1 MTDYDDQDTN
11 VRASR
16 VGRHTSERIADAM
29 RSLPRDQFIEM
40 SEPSRVQ
47 GRSIPPTNA
56 VSEILE
62 HADAQA
68 EHRVLQIGTGAGY
81 VAALLSKLTQQ
92 VVTVERNPAIARCA
106 QERFNKL
113 GLANL
118 VLREQD
124 GSLGAADLGP
134 FDRILVSSP
143 RIKQKSAL
151 LEQLAPEG
159 LLIALEQGENETH
172 ILTRYE
178 LTELG
183 APVRKELALV
193 DFSRDSGMTLLD
205 MGMVDQPMLAEAR
218 RTARAKKLPV
228 INVLRDMLNME
239 DITLYRRL
247 AEENGM
253 PFAPIDELLPT
264 VQPQLMDGF
273 SRSFL
278 DSHHLVPLQVQEHC
292 LQIATDDPD
301 SSVED
306 IYHMYP
312 YERVQKILVTPNDFK
327 RLWTTVELSLQGD
340 LHQRRRSDDAAT
352 KPQEDLLSASKTHIE
367 AHLITLLD
375 ALLLDAVSEG
385 ASDLHIESYKE
396 HTRIRLRVDGDLHD
410 LTHYSLSAKE
420 TRGLVN
426 VIKIRGDMD
435 IAEKRLPQGGRSQL
449 RAGGVGY
456 DLRIQVQPSLHG
468 EAVVIRLLPQSGNIV
483 AIDDLGMARSMM
495 QHYRRLLDNPSG
507 LVLVVGPTGS
517 GKSTTLY
524 AGLSEL
530 AKDGRRKVITIEDPI
545 EYSMEG
551 IQQTWTRPDIGF
563 NFADGMR
570 SFVRQDPDVILVGE
584 IRDQETAIEAIRA
597 SQTGHVVLS
606 TLHCNDAVDALQRI
620 YDLNVHPNSIASEL
634 SGVIAQK
641 LAKRICEHCKKEA
654 EPDVAITAE
663 LFPEGIPNSFRC
675 FEGSGCEHC
684 NGRGT
689 HGRVAVVEYMQ
700 VNGEIR
706 DAISLQYP
714 VARLRSIALDSGLAT
729 MRDSALNHVISGTI
743 PMVELLRVL
752 PADRMAPEKRGG
764 W

>member
-1 MTDYDDQDTN
+1 MTEDDKQEADTEQ
-11 VRASR
+11 VPA
-16 VGRHTSERIADAM
+16 GRSSGQRITAAM
-29 RSLPRDQFIEM
+29 RSLPRDHFIEM
-40 SEPSRVQ
+40 SEPSLVQ

-56 VSEILE
+56 VSEILN
-62 HADAQA
+62 HTDIQP
-68 EHRVLQIGTGAGY
+68 HHHVLQIGTGAGY
-81 VAALLSKLTQQ
+81 LAALLSKLAEQ
-92 VVTVERNPAIARCA
+92 VVTIEKHPAIAHCA

-113 GLANL
+113 GLTNL
-118 VLREQD
+118 ILREQD
-124 GSLGAADLGP
+124 GNLGAPDLGP

-143 RIKQKSAL
+143 RIRQKTAL

-205 MGMVDQPMLAEAR
+205 MGMVDQPLLAQAR
-218 RTARAKKLPV
+218 RMARAKKQPV
-228 INVLRDMLNME
+228 IKVLRDMLNME
-239 DITLYRRL
+239 DITLYRKL
-247 AEENGM
+247 ADENGM

-264 VQPQLMDGF
+264 VQPQLMEGF

-278 DSHHLVPLQVQEHC
+278 DSHHLVPLQVRERC
-292 LQIATDDPD
+292 LEIATDDPD
-301 SSVED
+301 STVED

-340 LHQRRRSDDAAT
+340 LHQRRRSNDMPT
-352 KPQEDLLSASKTHIE
+352 EQQPDLLSRTKTHIE
-367 AHLITLLD
+367 AHLITLFD
-375 ALLLDAVSEG
+375 ALLLDAVSES
-385 ASDLHIESYKE
+385 ASDLHIESYKD

-468 EAVVIRLLPQSGNIV
+468 EAVVIRLLAQSGNLV
-483 AIDDLGMARSMM
+483 AIEELGMASDMM
-495 QHYRRLLDNPSG
+495 RNYRRLLANPSG

-530 AKDGRRKVITIEDPI
+530 ASDGRRKVITIEDPI
-545 EYSMEG
+545 EFSMEG
-551 IQQTWTRPDIGF
+551 IQQTWARPDIGF
-563 NFADGMR
+563 SFADGMR

-584 IRDQETAIEAIRA
+584 IRDQETAQEAIRA

-634 SGVIAQK
+634 TGVIAQK
-641 LAKRICEHCKKEA
+641 LAKRNCEYCKKEA
-654 EPDVAITAE
+654 EPDLTIAAE
-663 LFPEGIPNSFRC
+663 LFPEGLPDSFRC
-675 FEGSGCEHC
+675 FVGRGCEHC

-706 DAISLQYP
+706 EGISLQYP
-714 VARLRSIALDSGLAT
+714 IARLRAIALDSGLST
-729 MRDSALNHVISGTI
+729 MRDSALNLVISGTI
-743 PMVELLRVL
+743 PMAELLRVL